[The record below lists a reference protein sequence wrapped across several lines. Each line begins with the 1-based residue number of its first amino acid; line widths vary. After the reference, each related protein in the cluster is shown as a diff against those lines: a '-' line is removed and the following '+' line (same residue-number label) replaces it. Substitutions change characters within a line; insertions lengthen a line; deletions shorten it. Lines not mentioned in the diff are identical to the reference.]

1 MLGIAVS
8 IPGANRRRLSL
19 RFGRRQNCHVGQNLH
34 IDWICSMIAVLGL
47 ASAPISRSASW
58 LTCRIYMETGMLRL
72 LVPVDGSENSNR
84 VVRYVLKLA
93 AELKEPLEIHLLNVQ
108 HPLPGTIKGVS
119 EQAKQFHSE
128 EGLVALAGAR
138 KVLDEAHLK
147 YTHHISVGEVGSSVG
162 RMVEDLKCDQVV
174 MGTRGMSSIA
184 NMVLGSVATKVLH
197 LVHVPVI
204 LVK

>member
-1 MLGIAVS
+1 
-8 IPGANRRRLSL
+8 
-19 RFGRRQNCHVGQNLH
+19 
-34 IDWICSMIAVLGL
+34 
-47 ASAPISRSASW
+47 
-58 LTCRIYMETGMLRL
+58 MLRL

-84 VVRYVLKLA
+84 VVGHVLKLA
-93 AELKEPLEIHLLNVQ
+93 AELREPVDIHLLNVQ

-119 EQAKQFHSE
+119 EQAKQFHNE
-128 EGLVALAGAR
+128 EGLAALAGAR
-138 KVLDEAHLK
+138 RILDDAKVK
-147 YTHHISVGEVGSSVG
+147 YTHHISVGDVGPAVA
-162 RMVEDLKCDQVV
+162 RMVEDLKCDQVI